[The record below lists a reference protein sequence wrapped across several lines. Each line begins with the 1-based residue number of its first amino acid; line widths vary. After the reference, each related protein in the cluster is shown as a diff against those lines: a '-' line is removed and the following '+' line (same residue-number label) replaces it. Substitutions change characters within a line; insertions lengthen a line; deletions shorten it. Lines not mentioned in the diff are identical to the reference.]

1 MMPAPLSFQE
11 MPYPD
16 SRVLLIAFSGL
27 QPRRKVPSFHWR
39 NSLMNAPA
47 NKLFVRDV
55 RQMFYQCGV
64 PGTGDDAASVGRFL
78 RQYIEEWGIERHIC
92 IGGSAG
98 GYAALLYGGLT
109 GAGEVYAF
117 SPMTYLPTRPKRQLI
132 GLVRTRQ
139 WGLLKANT
147 RLHFD
152 PRLDRTYFD
161 LRPVLGQ
168 GHDKTRYHI
177 YYGTNHPRDV
187 ANAAHVADLSRVVLH
202 PQATDAHDTSR
213 LVRDSGELAE
223 ILGRVMGFAA
233 DPAWVPAGRADI
245 GI

>member
-1 MMPAPLSFQE
+1 MPDSLSFQE

-16 SRVLLIAFSGL
+16 SRVLLIALTGL

-39 NSLMNAPA
+39 NSLANVPA

-78 RQYIEEWGIERHIC
+78 RQYIEERGIERHIC

-98 GYAALLYGGLT
+98 GYAALLYGALS

-117 SPMTYLPTRPKRQLI
+117 SPMAFLPTRSKGQLFD
-132 GLVRTRQ
+132 LVRTRQ
-139 WGLLKANT
+139 WGLLKPNL

-161 LRPVLGQ
+161 LRPTLERGSDQ
-168 GHDKTRYHI
+168 TRYHI
-177 YYGTNHPRDV
+177 YYGTKHNRDV
-187 ANAAHVADLSRVVLH
+187 ANAEHLADL
-202 PQATDAHDTSR
+202 PQVSFYPKETVDHDTSR
-213 LVRDSGELAE
+213 LVRDSGELSE
-223 ILGRVMGFAA
+223 ILGNIMGIAS
-233 DPAWVPAGRADI
+233 DPAWVPAGCADI